1 MHSPPTRTAKD
12 LLLHVADEANIIIET
27 EGCKSTPRSL
37 GV

>member
-12 LLLHVADEANIIIET
+12 LLLHVADEANIIIEI